1 MTDAKKDKLH
11 AWGSDPISNDQL
23 NVTLK
28 LVAVQMHIHH
38 VFHHI
43 AFSPADC
50 GMSTVEADGRSNSGP
65 LPDRLATFAL
75 QMTFLLGIQAIF
87 GQEPPIHRRSTT
99 AVR

>member
-1 MTDAKKDKLH
+1 MTDAKKEKLH

-50 GMSTVEADGRSNSGP
+50 GHVD
-65 LPDRLATFAL
+65 
-75 QMTFLLGIQAIF
+75 
-87 GQEPPIHRRSTT
+87 RRSRWEIELR
-99 AVR
+99 ASPG